1 MTDKYEEVWSGIRSG
16 IKTINGGEELLYE
29 KNHARVGINTDDD
42 LSLKKSMK
50 FPALTIIIRW
60 YVFQEGEKV
69 YPQIY
74 LDKCFHEL

>member
-50 FPALTIIIRW
+50 FPALTIIIR
-60 YVFQEGEKV
+60 
-69 YPQIY
+69 
-74 LDKCFHEL
+74 